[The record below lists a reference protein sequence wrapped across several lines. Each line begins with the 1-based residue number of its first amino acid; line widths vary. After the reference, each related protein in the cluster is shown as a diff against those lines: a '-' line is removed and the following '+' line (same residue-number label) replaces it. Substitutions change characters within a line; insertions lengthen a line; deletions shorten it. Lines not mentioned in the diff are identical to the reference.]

1 MADKEDE
8 KGLEE
13 ETEEQG
19 GNGAGEGGEGAQK
32 GSEEGGSGASE
43 GDGKGE
49 GEGKGKTFTQEDVNR
64 MMAKEKRQGRNS
76 VFNELGI
83 NPKDEKTIEQFK
95 LFAEFM
101 KSSKKTGDGNCG
113 NDGAGSA
120 ELLEIQ
126 SEKMNL
132 EIQVEAM
139 KQGIKKEYVDDI
151 ATLVRAR
158 IADED
163 TDVKTVIG
171 EYRTKFPDWFGSD
184 DGEDG
189 GGKKG
194 GTGQRGTGKSVNKGS
209 SGKGK
214 ENDLGARLAASRK
227 KTATKSSFWDV

>member
-13 ETEEQG
+13 EIEEQG

-43 GDGKGE
+43 GDGEGE
-49 GEGKGKTFTQEDVNR
+49 GEGKTFTQEDVNR

-83 NPKDEKTIEQFK
+83 NPKDEKTMEQFK

-101 KSSKKTGDGNCG
+101 KSSKKKGEGEG
-113 NDGAGSA
+113 GESSA
-120 ELLEIQ
+120 EFLEIQ

-171 EYRTKFPDWFGSD
+171 EYRTKFPDWFSN
-184 DGEDG
+184 GEG
-189 GGKKG
+189 EEGGKKG

-209 SGKGK
+209 SGKSK
-214 ENDLGARLAASRK
+214 ESDLGARLAANRK
-227 KTATKSSFWDV
+227 KTAKSSFWDV

>member
-1 MADKEDE
+1 MSKMADKDDE

-19 GNGAGEGGEGAQK
+19 GNGVGEGGEGAQK

-101 KSSKKTGDGNCG
+101 KSSKKNGSNEGG
-113 NDGAGSA
+113 ESSA

-184 DGEDG
+184 DGDEG

-194 GTGQRGTGKSVNKGS
+194 GVGQRGTGKSVNKGS
-209 SGKGK
+209 SGKSK

-227 KTATKSSFWDV
+227 KAVKSSFWDV

>member
-19 GNGAGEGGEGAQK
+19 GNGAGEGGDGAQK

-43 GDGKGE
+43 GDGDGE
-49 GEGKGKTFTQEDVNR
+49 GEGKTFTQEDINR

-101 KSSKKTGDGNCG
+101 KSSKKKDGGNGDG
-113 NDGAGSA
+113 SSV

-171 EYRTKFPDWFGSD
+171 EYRIKFPDWFGN
-184 DGEDG
+184 GEG
-189 GGKKG
+189 EEGGKKG

-209 SGKGK
+209 SAKGK
-214 ENDLGARLAASRK
+214 DDDLGARLAASRK
-227 KTATKSSFWDV
+227 KTAKSSFWNV

>member
-13 ETEEQG
+13 EIDEKG
-19 GNGAGEGGEGAQK
+19 GNGAGEGGEGAQN
-32 GSEEGGSGASE
+32 GSEGGSGTDE
-43 GDGKGE
+43 GDGEGE

-76 VFNELGI
+76 AFNELGI

-101 KSSKKTGDGNCG
+101 KSSKQTGGGDGG
-113 NDGAGSA
+113 NDGANSA

-184 DGEDG
+184 DGDEG

-194 GTGQRGTGKSVNKGS
+194 GTGQRGTGKSMSKGAS
-209 SGKGK
+209 NKGK
-214 ENDLGARLAASRK
+214 ENDLGARLAANRK
-227 KTATKSSFWDV
+227 KSVKSSFWDV